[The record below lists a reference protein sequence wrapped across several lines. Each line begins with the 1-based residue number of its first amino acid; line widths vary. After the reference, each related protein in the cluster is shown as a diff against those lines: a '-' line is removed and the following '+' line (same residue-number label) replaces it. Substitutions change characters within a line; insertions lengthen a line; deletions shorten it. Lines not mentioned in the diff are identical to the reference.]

1 MSTNQNPPKVKI
13 VLFGSDTFAKDP
25 ELPALPTA
33 SAHLAALQACLVDR
47 YVPGATASS
56 VVNLWGHADNTHIK
70 EELAAAADESPDVL
84 LVYYAGYA
92 VFRRSQWYLAT
103 ANSTLAQM
111 HVNGIS
117 LAQLAETMDET
128 PKTAK
133 IMVLDCAY
141 LHSPEAGA
149 ELWQYAHEE
158 LHRLGNA
165 LGNACVVLASP
176 RDAEYQREPR
186 LAPLL
191 TKLWEGGLR
200 KDHRAITVADLNDYL
215 YEQYRLAGKA
225 PAAPLAYAPADA
237 LKLHFGNNV
246 RYLSFLE
253 KKAVAD
259 QQFAQEKFAEALPG
273 YEQAREFYDAD
284 EELNAKTRFI
294 GLVLEAEAQ
303 FAQGHYNQAKKQ
315 FDLAYE
321 IYDLAS
327 VRRQS
332 QLSVEKI
339 AEGYFTAGQ
348 YELAKV
354 HYARLSALH
363 PEQPLFAE
371 RLEVCTGEIRYAEL
385 MDSADECYARF
396 EVDKAAERYREA
408 LTIHQD
414 RRTQR
419 RLEECTQFMGKRD
432 EWKTRLETDVAK
444 RVRAEVEQQLN
455 SKIAELQKAQ
465 LAELEQVV
473 ADRVRTQT
481 EQTLETRVWE
491 QVAQLPSVD
500 AYQLYLALFPQG
512 QYATQAQ
519 AQQAALLAAQAQAVP
534 ANGQDKPT
542 TSYVNGQATEV
553 TPEPA
558 NDLPIY
564 EQLRRAAQEET
575 STNQAAPVA
584 VDEPV
589 AQVEPPTQDH
599 SPTSPPLATDDE
611 DQIWQRAVQTNTVR
625 GYLDY
630 VNQTD
635 VSRYV
640 GEAYQRISQLQNR
653 AEDNLNDIRQQVA
666 EEIGSFSHAV
676 ETPEE
681 AAPEALAEMELAA
694 TFGGEATQ
702 PQAELPADQ
711 EAIVAHLNEEVPAD
725 EAWQRATAEN
735 TIAAYQAYLGQ
746 SAEKPFAHQ
755 ARERL
760 VQLQETSKLE
770 ETKDWDMVTSTDTL
784 EAYKAYIQKYPF
796 GNYYAKARFRIAKL
810 EAEQMA

>member
-13 VLFGSDTFAKDP
+13 VLFGSSSFPKDP
-25 ELPALPTA
+25 ELPALAAAT
-33 SAHLAALQACLVDR
+33 AHLEAFQACLVDR
-47 YVPGATASS
+47 YVPGASASN
-56 VVNLWGHADNTHIK
+56 VLNLWGQADNTHIK

-84 LVYYAGYA
+84 LVYYAGHA

-103 ANSTLAQM
+103 ANSTLPQI

-133 IMVLDCAY
+133 ILVLDCAY

-191 TKLWEGGLR
+191 AKLLEGGLR

-225 PAAPLAYAPADA
+225 QAAPLSYAPAEA
-237 LKLHFGNNV
+237 LKLHFGHNV

-253 KKAVAD
+253 KKAAAD
-259 QQFAQEKFAEALPG
+259 QQFAEEKFAEALPV
-273 YEQAREFYDAD
+273 YELAREFYDAD

-294 GLVLEAEAQ
+294 GLVLEADAQ

-332 QLSVEKI
+332 QLSVERI
-339 AEGYFTAGQ
+339 AEGYFNAGQ

-371 RLEVCTGEIRYAEL
+371 RLDVCAREIRYAEL
-385 MDSADECYARF
+385 MDSADECYTRF
-396 EVDKAAERYREA
+396 EVDKAAEHYREA
-408 LTIHQD
+408 LAIHQD

-432 EWKTRLETDVAK
+432 EWKARLETDVAK

-455 SKIAELQKAQ
+455 TKIAELQKAQ
-465 LAELEQVV
+465 LAELELTV
-473 ADRVRTQT
+473 AARVRIET
-481 EQTLETRVWE
+481 EQTLETRLWE
-491 QVAQLPSVD
+491 QAAAIASAD
-500 AYQLYLALFPQG
+500 AYQLYLSLFPQG
-512 QYATQAQ
+512 RFAAQ
-519 AQQAALLAAQAQAVP
+519 AQQAALLATQAQAVP
-534 ANGQDKPT
+534 AT
-542 TSYVNGQATEV
+542 NGQAKNGHEAAYLNGQAEETV
-553 TPEPA
+553 AEPMA
-558 NDLPIY
+558 DLPIY
-564 EQLRRAAQEET
+564 EQLRRASQEET
-575 STNQAAPVA
+575 STSQAAPA

-589 AQVEPPTQDH
+589 ASADEVIAQDEPA
-599 SPTSPPLATDDE
+599 PPPAELTADDDE
-611 DQIWQRAVQTNTVR
+611 DLIWQRALQTNTVR
-625 GYLDY
+625 AYLDY
-630 VNQTD
+630 VNQTE

-640 GEAYQRISQLQNR
+640 GEAYRRISQLQNR
-653 AEDNLNDIRQQVA
+653 AEDNLSEIRQQVA
-666 EEIGSFSHAV
+666 EETKVSYNTLEINEKA
-676 ETPEE
+676 T
-681 AAPEALAEMELAA
+681 ELAA
-694 TFGGEATQ
+694 NLLTDEQPALVLSEAE
-702 PQAELPADQ
+702 PPAE
-711 EAIVAHLNEEVPAD
+711 EELATAPLSDEPLTD
-725 EAWQRATAEN
+725 EAWQRATSEN
-735 TIAAYQAYLGQ
+735 TIAGYQAYLGQ
-746 SAEKPFAHQ
+746 STEKPHAHQ

-760 VQLQETSKLE
+760 VQLQEANKQE